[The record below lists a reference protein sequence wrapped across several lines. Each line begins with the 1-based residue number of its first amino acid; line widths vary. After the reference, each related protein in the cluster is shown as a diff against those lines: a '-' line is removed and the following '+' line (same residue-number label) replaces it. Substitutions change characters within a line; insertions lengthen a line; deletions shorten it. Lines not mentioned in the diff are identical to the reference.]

1 MSLVI
6 PIFVRGGEGE
16 QGSLNFRWG
25 GGGVA
30 CEQADLFACLFCVV
44 VVGDF
49 MEQN

>member
-1 MSLVI
+1 MPLVI

-16 QGSLNFRWG
+16 QGSLNFRG
-25 GGGVA
+25 GGGA

>member
-1 MSLVI
+1 MPLVI

-16 QGSLNFRWG
+16 QGSLNFR
-25 GGGVA
+25 GGVA
-30 CEQADLFACLFCVV
+30 CEQADLFACLICVV

>member
-25 GGGVA
+25 GGGA
-30 CEQADLFACLFCVV
+30 CEQADIFACLFCVV

>member
-1 MSLVI
+1 MPLVI

-16 QGSLNFRWG
+16 QGSLNFQG
-25 GGGVA
+25 GGWPVSK
-30 CEQADLFACLFCVV
+30 LIFACLFCVV